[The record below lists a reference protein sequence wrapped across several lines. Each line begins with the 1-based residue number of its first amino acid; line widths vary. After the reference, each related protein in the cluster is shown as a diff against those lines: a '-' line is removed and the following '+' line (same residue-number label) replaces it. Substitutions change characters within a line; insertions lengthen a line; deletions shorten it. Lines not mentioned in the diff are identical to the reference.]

1 MMNLPK
7 THPSSPKRRVVSD
20 SDLASNSH
28 SRGGNAVLFP
38 WKLQQMLNTCAMD
51 GKESIVSWVPHGK
64 AFKVHD
70 VPLFVSEILPLFFKQ
85 TKYKSFQRQL
95 NLWGFRRIQKGPEK
109 GAYHHKQFLRDQ
121 PDLCCHLSRQRPK
134 KEDTEK
140 TTRKTRFVSKKLPEM
155 GREWPMPPSFG
166 RIPRKVSEGSL
177 EEGVGRRDTSFND
190 KWDLADFDGAPFHL
204 LEQER
209 YDELNDEF
217 DNSIFLENQVRNNGK
232 SSLLQELELG
242 LFGMPKDGFAVAWEK
257 IMAQSWEIYE
267 ITTSRIIMS
276 SLKFLLKMEF
286 ISRRLYFC
294 KHTTVPYPYYTVL
307 HYYIITKG
315 IKLANITKNLSFL
328 AFLFTRIDLDWQR
341 TNCQRSRHGFAF
353 SKFDIP

>member
-7 THPSSPKRRVVSD
+7 TQPSSPKRRVVSD

-51 GKESIVSWVPHGK
+51 GKESLVSWVPHGK

-140 TTRKTRFVSKKLPEM
+140 TTRKTSFVSKKLPEM

-217 DNSIFLENQVRNNGK
+217 DNSIFPENQVRNNGK

-242 LFGMPKDGFAVAWEK
+242 LFGMPKDGYAGAWKK
-257 IMAQSWEIYE
+257 IMAQS
-267 ITTSRIIMS
+267 
-276 SLKFLLKMEF
+276 
-286 ISRRLYFC
+286 
-294 KHTTVPYPYYTVL
+294 
-307 HYYIITKG
+307 
-315 IKLANITKNLSFL
+315 
-328 AFLFTRIDLDWQR
+328 
-341 TNCQRSRHGFAF
+341 
-353 SKFDIP
+353 